1 MSQRRFDLGVVRLK
15 ALLEAGELGRP
26 VLASACVHWYRDQA
40 YYDSGGWRGTWS
52 GDGGGVLIN
61 QGIHTVD
68 LLLHLLGPVA
78 EVAGHTATMTHERME
93 TEDTAVALLKF
104 ANGAMGT
111 LSCTTSAYPGSPVRI
126 EVIGS
131 KGSALLE
138 GESLTRLDLNNGNGS
153 SGIQKTE
160 ELDKQGLIGGESAIP
175 SNQEAFVRQY
185 EDFVDAIIRRREPTV
200 AGEAGR
206 EALALVLEVYRSS
219 KRSGQR
225 S

>member
-1 MSQRRFDLGVVRLK
+1 
-15 ALLEAGELGRP
+15 
-26 VLASACVHWYRDQA
+26 
-40 YYDSGGWRGTWS
+40 
-52 GDGGGVLIN
+52 
-61 QGIHTVD
+61 
-68 LLLHLLGPVA
+68 
-78 EVAGHTATMTHERME
+78 
-93 TEDTAVALLKF
+93 
-104 ANGAMGT
+104 
-111 LSCTTSAYPGSPVRI
+111 
-126 EVIGS
+126 VIGS

-153 SGIQKTE
+153 SGVQKTE
-160 ELDKQGLIGGESAIP
+160 ELDKQGLIGRESAIP